1 MKRGINKST
10 ETLRLHP
17 YMNHTYSLYHLLRAV
32 ISEVLAI
39 PERGRRFP
47 PLDEAREKSLIINYN
62 ITYLRFLRYI
72 FHSITYSD
80 VTLLFY
86 YLALVFFYYFNDIYH
101 DDIFS

>member
-1 MKRGINKST
+1 
-10 ETLRLHP
+10 
-17 YMNHTYSLYHLLRAV
+17 MNHTYSLYHLLRAV

-47 PLDEAREKSLIINYN
+47 PLDEAREKPLIINYN

-80 VTLLFY
+80 VHVTLLFY
-86 YLALVFFYYFNDIYH
+86 YIALVFFYYYNDIYH